1 MQSGSSELVRSVAFE
16 KYMRPRLNAGSRR
29 FSVAVKDVMDDL
41 VSQGFPPANIPQI
54 CTALR
59 KKSFL
64 RQHQLEIE
72 SIEGPPKKMST
83 TVVYHYRVANPA
95 PPNPPLPSAAVEAP
109 VNENPEEWAARITGK
124 FRGLL
129 KEELAAYGGGEA
141 FMRWIRSEDGDEA

>member
-16 KYMRPRLNAGSRR
+16 KYMKPRLNAGSTR

-41 VSQGFPPANIPQI
+41 ISQGFPPANTPQV

-72 SIEGPPKKMST
+72 SIDGPPKKMST
-83 TVVYHYRVANPA
+83 TVVYHYRVASPA
-95 PPNPPLPSAAVEAP
+95 AQNPPLPNPAVESSS
-109 VNENPEEWAARITGK
+109 EESPEEWAERVTGK
-124 FRGLL
+124 IRGLL
-129 KEELAAYGGGEA
+129 KNELAAYGGGEA
-141 FMRWIRSEDGDEA
+141 FMRWIRSEDGDGA